1 MQVRGDDYGEFINL
15 EDFDV
20 SGLKDENKE
29 NIDLQIPYDD
39 EDMMGE
45 EEVAVTY
52 SWNSYDLYYFNWIFY
67 LLVYL
72 I

>member
-1 MQVRGDDYGEFINL
+1 MRGDDYGEFINL

-52 SWNSYDLYYFNWIFY
+52 PWNSYDLYYFNWIFY
-67 LLVYL
+67 PLVYL